1 MPDTSLLRSRTA
13 FGVAAGLA
21 LSFLAAVALIFWQC
35 SADDGD
41 SGSPAARPA
50 TTPPAGPQGPPFVSL
65 ADLGVRL
72 AYAIVD
78 RTGTGRLVIHNPDDS
93 TIEVEGAQGV
103 FTGIAWSPDG
113 SHLAASFGPSADT
126 QDVYVVDADGSNL
139 TRITDDGQ
147 SRRPTWSPDG
157 EQLAFVSA
165 ADGPSWPQTVVIIAA
180 DGSDRHQIS
189 GAVQYDSPAWAPDG
203 STIAVLPQPGT
214 IRLISPDTGATTREV
229 QMLRESAPSPTSLSW
244 SSDGMWLAAVIARGP
259 GLAVVM
265 LGDDLTAQ
273 RQVGGAFL
281 GRPEDPAS
289 AQPSFVPD
297 ASKIVVASAA
307 SGDILVIDVNA
318 LPSDLPSTAP
328 YAPVQ
333 VLVAAPRGERL
344 VFPAV
349 GPLQA
354 GGPPSSVV

>member
-1 MPDTSLLRSRTA
+1 MPDASLLRSRTA

-21 LSFLAAVALIFWQC
+21 LSLLAAVALISWQC

-113 SHLAASFGPSADT
+113 QRLAVSFGPTPAA
-126 QDVYVVDADGSNL
+126 QDVYVLDADGENL
-139 TRITDDGQ
+139 QRITDDGQ

-157 EQLAFVSA
+157 NQLAFVSA
-165 ADGPSWPQTVVIIAA
+165 AGSVPGPGTVVVIGA
-180 DGSDRHQIS
+180 DGSGGHAIS
-189 GAVQYDSPAWAPDG
+189 GDVQYDCPAWAPDG
-203 STIAVLPQPGT
+203 ATIAAMPQPGT
-214 IRLISPDTGATTREV
+214 VRLISPDTGATTREV

-244 SSDGMWLAAVIARGP
+244 SSDGAWLAAVISRGP

-281 GRPEDPAS
+281 GRPDDPAS

-297 ASKIVVASAA
+297 ASKIIVASAA
-307 SGDILVIDVNA
+307 SGDIFVIDVNA
-318 LPSDLPSTAP
+318 LPADQPSNAP

-333 VLVAAPRGERL
+333 VLVAAPRGQRL

-349 GPLQA
+349 GPLQ
-354 GGPPSSVV
+354 GGAPPSSVV